1 MVKTETDRKQLGP
14 LNTLTFISLSQIIQL
29 SFIYNVIQWYAIKYA
44 CHFTERPNS
53 NEIFGDMQNG
63 TVFGVLCKNDVLRYC
78 MFYGFLRVSRDLE
91 INRLKVRELFVR
103 RHVRLI

>member
-1 MVKTETDRKQLGP
+1 MYIVLYVFDSPVSVQLYIRVRTMTSGHRSFP
-14 LNTLTFISLSQIIQL
+14 SQKDSSFKKEYPWTSANITTLTS
-29 SFIYNVIQWYAIKYA
+29 
-44 CHFTERPNS
+44 
-53 NEIFGDMQNG
+53 
-63 TVFGVLCKNDVLRYC
+63 KNMLRYC